1 MPEDPEGRAPSQAS
15 GSGFRRLRLGGRE
28 LLVDNEGFL
37 VRFDEWSEEVARDL
51 ARSEGWEEPADPHWR
66 VLHFLRAFYQSRGK
80 APLGREIRQGLGI
93 SLLEIEALFPGGLK
107 YGARR
112 LAGLP
117 NPRGCL

>member
-1 MPEDPEGRAPSQAS
+1 VPEDPELPNPGRAS
-15 GSGFRRLRLGGRE
+15 GSGHRKLRLGGRD
-28 LLVDNEGFL
+28 LLVDGDGFL
-37 VRFDEWSEEVARDL
+37 VRFDDWSEEVARDMARADGLEEL
-51 ARSEGWEEPADPHWR
+51 AEPHWR
-66 VLHFLRAFYQSRGK
+66 ILRFLRAFYQSRGK

-107 YGARR
+107 GGARR